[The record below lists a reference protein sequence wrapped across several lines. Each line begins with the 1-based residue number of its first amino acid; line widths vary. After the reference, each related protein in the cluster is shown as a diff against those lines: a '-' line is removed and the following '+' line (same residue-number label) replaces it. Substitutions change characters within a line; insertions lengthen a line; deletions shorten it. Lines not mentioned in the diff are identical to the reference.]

1 MHPLLRMISSL
12 HKKVQLD
19 LLTSSSPR
27 PMPEYDVLVIQSS
40 TLISHLDDFVSS
52 LYSPQQLENVASSL
66 QQLLTHLDTL
76 KDVLQPFIPDQS
88 LEEAAANLSLDSKK
102 GTKNTAKWLTTCFA
116 QIQSL
121 SLSARASIQIPQS

>member
-1 MHPLLRMISSL
+1 
-12 HKKVQLD
+12 
-19 LLTSSSPR
+19 
-27 PMPEYDVLVIQSS
+27 MPEYDVLVIQSS
-40 TLISHLDDFVSS
+40 TLISHLDDFIAS

-88 LEEAAANLSLDSKK
+88 LGEAAANLSLDSKK
-102 GTKNTAKWLTTCFA
+102 GAKNTAKWFATCFA